1 MRAIRKASAKTKSHY
16 SRKQTGKYL
25 AVPLIG
31 ICALMCSS
39 VAHAARDCILPSSGY
54 ENYDCNK
61 TFPPI
66 PEVTVYTK
74 PDAKHCVA
82 VYRSGAFDRACYP
95 PKRP

>member
-1 MRAIRKASAKTKSHY
+1 MRAIRKASAKTKSNY
-16 SRKQTGKYL
+16 SRKQIGKYL

-31 ICALMCSS
+31 ICVSMCSS
-39 VAHAARDCILPSSGY
+39 VVHAARDCILPSSGY

-66 PEVTVYTK
+66 PEVKIDTK
-74 PDAKHCVA
+74 PDAKRCTT
-82 VYRSGAFDRACYP
+82 VYRSGAPDRVCYP